1 MEELKF
7 SRELAAIADVA
18 ARAEVDRS
26 DWSMAREP
34 GSLAFFDG
42 ILSGI
47 ERGKSYHL
55 KEDLIFEILSHL
67 SRRQP
72 AFRRYFEADWVF
84 ADFGYPFGDRDRPR
98 QSTRGV
104 RATSPL
110 NLSPT
115 HARGCAAR

>member
-1 MEELKF
+1 NVEGLKF
-7 SRELAAIADVA
+7 SRELAAMADTA

-47 ERGKSYHL
+47 ERRKSYYL

-67 SRRQP
+67 SRGEP
-72 AFRRYFEADWVF
+72 SFRRYFEADCLF
-84 ADFGYPFGDRDRPR
+84 ADLGYPFGDRVDLAKAV
-98 QSTRGV
+98 G
-104 RATSPL
+104 ACGL
-110 NLSPT
+110 LSE
-115 HARGCAAR
+115 RS